1 MFMTAVALLIISF
14 KYEVILESDVVRAMI
29 LLAIYAVPFKA
40 FVDIFNW
47 DISYELETEESLE
60 EKKIQET
67 EKEAQETIE
76 ESTETLE

>member
-1 MFMTAVALLIISF
+1 
-14 KYEVILESDVVRAMI
+14 MI